1 MDERI
6 IQLLPW
12 YNNLTA
18 EHQRQF
24 EEELYDLLR
33 AMSATNWKEFLDHID
48 IFQNNYVE
56 LRELLEEWEAT
67 AKVDANPELRETLLT
82 RGKAPTSESQ
92 DWESFHQQT

>member
-6 IQLLPW
+6 IQRFPW
-12 YNNLTA
+12 YNNLTT

-48 IFQNNYVE
+48 VFQNNYVE
-56 LRELLEEWEAT
+56 LRELLEEWKAT
-67 AKVDANPELRETLLT
+67 AEVDANPELRETLLT
-82 RGKAPTSESQ
+82 RSKAPDSEFE
-92 DWESFHQQT
+92 DFELHQQA